1 MRTTLLGTCRLK
13 TIKSLLECTTIDED
27 VSYTHSTKE
36 VLQLLRVI
44 KKELNLPPDVM
55 QYAFRSGIVSGKPV
69 NIDQGIIDQF
79 NSTQLFIIEICS
91 IKCYIYEGFYLHHLA
106 VDSRWDWDFWTKTP
120 DHIKLGTHIVEQTR
134 SEIEEDIEEIQRL
147 LQGRKIV
154 VVTHILPQNSKL
166 QKRKYLID
174 ILSSVCATRGIDIIQ
189 PTENLVDGLV
199 STDLG
204 HYIPGIE
211 EQIVLPF
218 FRNKLT
224 ELGIL

>member
-1 MRTTLLGTCRLK
+1 MKTTLLGTCRLK

-36 VLQLLRVI
+36 VLQLLRVL
-44 KKELNLPPDVM
+44 KRELDLPPDMM
-55 QYAFRSGIVSGKPV
+55 QYAFRSGIVRGRPV
-69 NIDQGIIDQF
+69 DVDQSIIDQF

-91 IKCYIYEGFYLHHLA
+91 IKCYVYKGVYLHHLA
-106 VDSRWDWDFWTKTP
+106 VDARWDWDFWTKTP
-120 DHIKLGTHIVEQTR
+120 AHISLGTHIVEQTKN
-134 SEIEEDIEEIQRL
+134 EVEEDIEEIQRL

-174 ILSSVCATRGIDIIQ
+174 ILSSVCATRGIDIIL

-204 HYIPGIE
+204 HYIPEKE
-211 EQIVLPF
+211 EQFVLPF
-218 FRNKLT
+218 FRDKLT
-224 ELGIL
+224 KLGIL